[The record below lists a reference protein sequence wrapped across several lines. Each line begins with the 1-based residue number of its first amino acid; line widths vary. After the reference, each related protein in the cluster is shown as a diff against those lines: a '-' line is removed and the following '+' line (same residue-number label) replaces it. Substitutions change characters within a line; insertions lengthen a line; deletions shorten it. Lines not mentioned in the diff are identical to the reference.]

1 MANVLKSLK
10 EKFPDLYYLLLENQK
25 KSNLIFFGPSTQ
37 LYARDS
43 LTDKSFY
50 YNHIFQKSRFDPNLY
65 TNFYG
70 KVLKSINDKGFQTY
84 LGWSLDM
91 TFNVIESNYND
102 DGLFFFQTDGICIE
116 EASRTEKITTDKQ
129 SFPLKRCSNS
139 TEYLKYYAQYDLP
152 KYSYFQKGIK
162 SMKSFIFLI
171 ENNYLL
177 LKGNEEYFSYI
188 FREKIPKFISAFE
201 IIFKNNTNIAR
212 EYVDSYIFLNLY
224 DKIMNKLDSFYSKE
238 QKDLKLKIDENVD
251 KYGIIELNLDT
262 SLLKC
267 NFTETF
273 NSFEK
278 LKDTKTSFEKTNS
291 LLEINS
297 IMMEEVKTV
306 YENENG
312 KKLEIQGDLLLGCWT
327 YILAHYIQMYDASSI
342 YLDYLFFKYFKIGKG
357 YEKNDYII
365 QNFVGSMELLQNE
378 LLNSEK
384 TIEEKPSTTPI
395 KIVSIV

>member
-1 MANVLKSLK
+1 LKSLK
-10 EKFPDLYYLLLENQK
+10 EKFPDLYNLLLKNQK
-25 KSNLIFFGPSTQ
+25 KSNLIFFGPNTQ

-43 LTDKSFY
+43 LKDKSFY
-50 YNHIFQKSRFDPNLY
+50 YNHIFQKSRISPNLY

-70 KVLKSINDKGFQTY
+70 KVLKSTNDKVFQTY

-116 EASRTEKITTDKQ
+116 EASQTEKITTDKQ

-139 TEYLKYYAQYDLP
+139 TEYLEYYAQYDLP
-152 KYSYFQKGIK
+152 KYGYFQKGIK

-177 LKGNEEYFSYI
+177 LKGNEEYFSHI

-201 IIFKNNTNIAR
+201 IIFKNNTNIAS

-238 QKDLKLKIDENVD
+238 KKDLKLKIDENID
-251 KYGIIELNLDT
+251 KYGIIELNLDI

-278 LKDTKTSFEKTNS
+278 LKDTKTIFEKTNS

-297 IMMEEVKTV
+297 IMMEEVKNV
-306 YENENG
+306 YANENG
-312 KKLEIQGDLLLGCWT
+312 KKLEIQGDSLLGCWT
-327 YILAHYIQMYDASSI
+327 YILAHYIQIYDASSI

-357 YEKNDYII
+357 FKENDYIV
-365 QNFVGSMELLQNE
+365 QSFVGSMELLQNE

-395 KIVSIV
+395 KIVSLV